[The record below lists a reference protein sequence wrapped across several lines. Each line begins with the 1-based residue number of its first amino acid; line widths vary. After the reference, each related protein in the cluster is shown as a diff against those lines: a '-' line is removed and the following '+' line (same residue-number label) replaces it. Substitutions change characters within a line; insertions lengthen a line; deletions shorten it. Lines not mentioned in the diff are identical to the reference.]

1 MSMATSPS
9 TTGAV
14 DTGALLRKQHY
25 IDGEHVP
32 PAEGDYFTSDNP
44 TTGRAW
50 YKAARGDAT
59 DIDRAVQAATRA
71 FESSAWRDLSQTR
84 RGALLRRV
92 GELIGEHAD
101 ELARTESTDNG
112 KLLREMSAQ
121 LAGLPEYFFYYAG
134 LADKIQGE
142 TIPASSV
149 DVLNYTL
156 REPVGVVGAITPWN
170 SPLTLT
176 AAKLAP
182 LLACGNTA
190 VIKPSEYTSA
200 SALALAPLFTEA
212 GFPPGVVNV
221 VTGWGAEAGAPLVD
235 HPKVAKLSFTGST
248 ATGSWIAERAGRR
261 LVRAGLEL
269 GGKSPQLV
277 FPDADIA
284 SAANG
289 VIAGIFAAA
298 GQTCIAGSRVLAH
311 RSIYDELV
319 ERVVTRAKTIRIGD
333 PLDSDTELGPVAMPG
348 QLDKIEDYVAAGL
361 ADGGTLAC
369 GGARPD
375 VGHGGWF
382 HEPTVFTDLPNDAR
396 LCREEIFGPVVAII
410 PFDDDDEALRLA
422 NETDYGLAA
431 GVWTRDLARAHK
443 AAAALEAGT
452 VWVNMYRAMSPMSP
466 RSGFKSSGLG
476 VEHGTEV
483 VREYTQLKSVW
494 INTSDEPA
502 GDPFVLRS

>member
-1 MSMATSPS
+1 MS
-9 TTGAV
+9 TTPDAPAASERTTAPLPRHNHLIG
-14 DTGALLRKQHY
+14 
-25 IDGEHVP
+25 GEHVP
-32 PAEGDYFTSDNP
+32 PAGGDYFTSDNP
-44 TTGRAW
+44 TTGRPW
-50 YKAARGDAT
+50 YEAARGTAPDVE
-59 DIDRAVQAATRA
+59 RAVAAARRT
-71 FESSAWRDLSQTR
+71 FDSPTWRRMSQTR

-92 GELIGEHAD
+92 GELVGEHAE

-112 KLLREMSAQ
+112 KLLREMTAQ

-134 LADKIQGE
+134 LADKIHGE
-142 TIPASSV
+142 TVPASSV

-176 AAKLAP
+176 VAKLAP

-190 VIKPSEYTSA
+190 VVKPSEYTSA
-200 SALALAPLFTEA
+200 SMLALAPLFEQA
-212 GFPPGVVNV
+212 GFPAGAVNV
-221 VTGWGAEAGAPLVD
+221 VTGFGADAGSPLVD
-235 HPKVAKLSFTGST
+235 HPDVAKLSFTGST
-248 ATGSWIAERAGRR
+248 ATGSRIAERAGRR

-277 FPDADIA
+277 FGDADIA

-311 RSIYDELV
+311 RSVYDELV
-319 ERVVTRAKTIRIGD
+319 ERVVQRARTIRIGD
-333 PLDSDTELGPVAMPG
+333 PLHGGTELGPLAMPA
-348 QLDKIEDYVAAGL
+348 QLAKVEQYVAAGR
-361 ADGGTLAC
+361 AEGGVIAH
-369 GGARPD
+369 GGGRPET
-375 VGHGGWF
+375 GLGGWF
-382 HEPTVFTDLPNDAR
+382 HEPTVFTGLDNDTR
-396 LCREEIFGPVVAII
+396 MCREEIFGPVVAIM
-410 PFDDDDEALRLA
+410 PFDDDAEALRIA
-422 NETDYGLAA
+422 NDTNYGLAA
-431 GVWTRDLARAHK
+431 GVWTRDLGRAHR
-443 AAAALEAGT
+443 AAAALDAGT

-466 RSGFKSSGLG
+466 RSGFKASGLG

-483 VREYTQLKSVW
+483 VREYTRLKSVW

>member
-1 MSMATSPS
+1 M
-9 TTGAV
+9 TTTPDAPAAPERRTTPLPRHDHLIG
-14 DTGALLRKQHY
+14 
-25 IDGEHVP
+25 GERVP
-32 PAEGDYFTSDNP
+32 PADGAYFGSDNP
-44 TTGRAW
+44 TTGQPW
-50 YKAARGDAT
+50 YEAARGTAADVG
-59 DIDRAVQAATRA
+59 RAVEAARTT
-71 FESSAWRDLSQTR
+71 FESPGWRRMSRTR

-92 GELIGEHAD
+92 GELVGEHAE

-112 KLLREMSAQ
+112 KLLREMRAQ

-176 AAKLAP
+176 VAKLAP

-190 VIKPSEYTSA
+190 VVKPSEYTSA
-200 SALALAPLFTEA
+200 SMLALAPLFEEA
-212 GFPPGVVNV
+212 GFPAGAVNV
-221 VTGWGAEAGAPLVD
+221 VTGFGGEAGAPLVD
-235 HPKVAKLSFTGST
+235 HDDVAKLSFTGST

-277 FPDADIA
+277 FADADVA

-311 RSIYDELV
+311 RSVYDELV
-319 ERVVTRAKTIRIGD
+319 ERVVERARTIRIGD
-333 PLDSDTELGPVAMPG
+333 PLDEGTELGPLAMAAQLAKVEEYVTAGRAEGGVVAH
-348 QLDKIEDYVAAGL
+348 
-361 ADGGTLAC
+361 GG
-369 GGARPD
+369 GRPD
-375 VGHGGWF
+375 TGLGGWF
-382 HEPTVFTDLPNDAR
+382 HEPTVFTGLGNDTR
-396 LCREEIFGPVVAII
+396 MCREEIFGPVVAII
-410 PFDDDDEALRLA
+410 PFDDDEEALRIA
-422 NETDYGLAA
+422 NDTDYGLAA
-431 GVWTRDLARAHK
+431 GIWTRDLARAHR
-443 AAAALEAGT
+443 AAAALDAGT
-452 VWVNMYRAMSPMSP
+452 VWVNMYRAMSPLSP
-466 RSGFKSSGLG
+466 RSGFKASGLG

-483 VREYTQLKSVW
+483 VREYTRLKSVW

>member
-1 MSMATSPS
+1 MPRHDHLIA
-9 TTGAV
+9 
-14 DTGALLRKQHY
+14 
-25 IDGEHVP
+25 GERVP
-32 PAEGDYFTSDNP
+32 PAGGEYFTSDNP
-44 TTGRAW
+44 TTGQPW
-50 YKAARGDAT
+50 YEAARGTAEDV
-59 DIDRAVQAATRA
+59 DRAVAAARRT
-71 FESSAWRDLSQTR
+71 FESPGWRRLSQTR
-84 RGALLRRV
+84 RGALLRRM
-92 GELIGEHAD
+92 GELVGEHAA

-112 KLLREMSAQ
+112 KLLREMTAQ

-134 LADKIQGE
+134 LADKIHGE

-176 AAKLAP
+176 VAKLAP

-190 VIKPSEYTSA
+190 VVKPSEYTSA
-200 SALALAPLFTEA
+200 SMLALAPLFEQA
-212 GFPPGVVNV
+212 GFPAGAVNV
-221 VTGWGAEAGAPLVD
+221 VTGYGADAGAPLVD
-235 HPKVAKLSFTGST
+235 HADVAKLSFTGST

-277 FPDADIA
+277 FADADVA

-311 RSIYDELV
+311 RSVYDELV
-319 ERVVTRAKTIRIGD
+319 ERVVARARTIRIGD
-333 PLDSDTELGPVAMPG
+333 PLADGTELGPLAMPA
-348 QLDKIEDYVAAGL
+348 QLAKVEEYVAAGR
-361 ADGGTLAC
+361 ADGGVVAH
-369 GGARPD
+369 GGGRPD
-375 VGHGGWF
+375 TGLGGWF
-382 HEPTVFTDLPNDAR
+382 HEPTVFTGLSNDTR
-396 LCREEIFGPVVAII
+396 MCREEIFGPVVAII
-410 PFDDDDEALRLA
+410 PFDDDAEALRIA
-422 NETDYGLAA
+422 NDTNYGLAA
-431 GVWTRDLARAHK
+431 GIWTRDLARAHR
-443 AAAALEAGT
+443 AAAALDAGT

-466 RSGFKSSGLG
+466 RSGFKTSGLG

-483 VREYTQLKSVW
+483 VREYTRLKSVW
-494 INTSDEPA
+494 VNTSDEPA

>member
-1 MSMATSPS
+1 M
-9 TTGAV
+9 TTTPDAPAAPERRTTPLPRHDHLIGGERVAPADGA
-14 DTGALLRKQHY
+14 
-25 IDGEHVP
+25 
-32 PAEGDYFTSDNP
+32 YFGSDNP
-44 TTGRAW
+44 TTGQPW
-50 YKAARGDAT
+50 YEAARGTAADVG
-59 DIDRAVQAATRA
+59 RAVEAARTT
-71 FESSAWRDLSQTR
+71 FESPGWRRMSRTR

-92 GELIGEHAD
+92 GELVGEHAE

-112 KLLREMSAQ
+112 KLLREMRAQ

-176 AAKLAP
+176 VAKLAP

-190 VIKPSEYTSA
+190 VVKPSEYTSA
-200 SALALAPLFTEA
+200 SMLALAPLFEEA
-212 GFPPGVVNV
+212 GFPAGAVNV
-221 VTGWGAEAGAPLVD
+221 VTGFGGEAGAPLVD
-235 HPKVAKLSFTGST
+235 HDDVAKLSFTGST

-277 FPDADIA
+277 FADADVA

-311 RSIYDELV
+311 RSVYDELV
-319 ERVVTRAKTIRIGD
+319 ERVVERARTIRIGD
-333 PLDSDTELGPVAMPG
+333 PLDEGTELGPLAMAAQLAKVEEYVTAGRAEGGVVAH
-348 QLDKIEDYVAAGL
+348 
-361 ADGGTLAC
+361 GG
-369 GGARPD
+369 GRPD
-375 VGHGGWF
+375 TGLGGWF
-382 HEPTVFTDLPNDAR
+382 HEPTVFTGLGNDTR
-396 LCREEIFGPVVAII
+396 MCREEIFGPVVAII
-410 PFDDDDEALRLA
+410 PFDDEEALRIA
-422 NETDYGLAA
+422 NDTDYGLAA
-431 GVWTRDLARAHK
+431 GIWTRDLARAHR
-443 AAAALEAGT
+443 AAAALDAGT
-452 VWVNMYRAMSPMSP
+452 VWVNMYRAMSPLSP
-466 RSGFKSSGLG
+466 RSGFKASGLG

-483 VREYTQLKSVW
+483 VREYTRLKSVW

>member
-1 MSMATSPS
+1 MTTTSDAPAAS
-9 TTGAV
+9 DPTTV
-14 DTGALLRKQHY
+14 ALPRHDHH
-25 IDGEHVP
+25 IAGERVP
-32 PAEGDYFTSDNP
+32 PADGGYFPSDNP
-44 TTGRAW
+44 TTGRSW
-50 YKAARGDAT
+50 YEAARGTAADV
-59 DIDRAVQAATRA
+59 DRAVAAARA
-71 FESSAWRDLSQTR
+71 TFESPSWRRLSQTR

-112 KLLREMSAQ
+112 KLLREMTAQ

-134 LADKIQGE
+134 LADKIHGE
-142 TIPASSV
+142 TVPASSV

-190 VIKPSEYTSA
+190 VVKPSEYTSA
-200 SALALAPLFTEA
+200 SMLALAPLFEEA
-212 GFPPGVVNV
+212 GFPPGAVNV
-221 VTGWGAEAGAPLVD
+221 VTGFGADAGAPLVD
-235 HPKVAKLSFTGST
+235 HPDVAKLSFTGST
-248 ATGSWIAERAGRR
+248 ATGAWIAERAGRR

-277 FPDADIA
+277 FADADVA

-298 GQTCIAGSRVLAH
+298 GQTCIAGSRVLVH
-311 RSIYDELV
+311 RSVHDELV
-319 ERVVTRAKTIRIGD
+319 ERVVQRAGTIRIGD
-333 PLDSDTELGPVAMPG
+333 PLEPDTELGPLAMAA
-348 QLDKIEDYVAAGL
+348 QLSKVEDYVAAGR
-361 ADGGTLAC
+361 ADGGVVAH
-369 GGARPD
+369 GGGRPD
-375 VGHGGWF
+375 TGLGGWF
-382 HEPTVFTDLPNDAR
+382 HEPTVFTGLGNDAR
-396 LCREEIFGPVVAII
+396 MVREEIFGPVVAVI
-410 PFDDDDEALRLA
+410 PFDDDAEALRIA
-422 NETDYGLAA
+422 NDTNYGLAA
-431 GVWTRDLARAHK
+431 GVWTRDLARAHR
-443 AAAALEAGT
+443 AAAALDAGT

-483 VREYTQLKSVW
+483 VREYTRLKSVW